1 MATKLNVNIR
11 TVLSN
16 CEELA
21 KSEEN
26 FWRLQKFIKALDIMV
41 AELQA
46 MDDPRSVPRISG
58 YIERLQA
65 LKLTT
70 GYTESTKIQMN
81 ASEAGEVSLKEM
93 QQIESTKNYND
104 MRKDLL
110 AVDGDAVRR
119 RRGADE
125 DASGSGSPSGS
136 SNNPAT
142 EGDNMNEAVKYYNQK
157 QEKITEHMLS
167 LTRNLKEQ
175 TMTANRI
182 IKRDTEMV
190 TQSAGMA
197 DRNINS
203 LGKEAEKLE
212 QHSRSAYKCWAWML
226 FVFVFCT
233 FVGMVFFM
241 KIMKKKKT

>member
-11 TVLSN
+11 VMLNN

-21 KSEEN
+21 KNEAN

-46 MDDPRSVPRISG
+46 MDDSRSARRISG
-58 YIERLQA
+58 YKERLQA

-70 GYTESTKIQMN
+70 GYTESTKIQTN
-81 ASEAGEVSLKEM
+81 EVEAAEVSLKEM
-93 QQIESTKNYND
+93 QQIESTKNYNH

-110 AVDGDAVRR
+110 EVDGDALRR
-119 RRGADE
+119 RRGVAE

-136 SNNPAT
+136 SNSPAT
-142 EGDNMNEAVKYYNQK
+142 EGNNLNEAVKYYNQK

-182 IKRDTEMV
+182 IKRDTELV
-190 TQSAGMA
+190 TKSSGMA

-203 LGKEAEKLE
+203 LSKEVETLE